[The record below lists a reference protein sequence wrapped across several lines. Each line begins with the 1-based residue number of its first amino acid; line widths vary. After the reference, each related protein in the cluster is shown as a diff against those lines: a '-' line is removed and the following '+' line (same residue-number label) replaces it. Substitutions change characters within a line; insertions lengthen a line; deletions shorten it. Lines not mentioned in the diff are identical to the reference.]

1 MNILSLFDGMSCG
14 QIALNKLGI
23 KYNNYF
29 ACEIDKYAIQ
39 TAQKNYPNTQQL
51 GDVTKLDATTLPK
64 IDLLI
69 GGSPC
74 QGFSFAG
81 KMKGMSTKSNIEI
94 HNLDQYLKLK
104 EEEYQFDGQSYLF
117 WEYMRIL
124 DELRTINRNVKFLLE
139 NVKMKKS
146 WEEVLNKAIG
156 VKPIMINSSLVSA
169 QNRRRLYWTN
179 IGIKPIGL
187 FGNFESVIQQPQDK
201 GILLKDILDD
211 NVDEKYYVSNK
222 ILNYLNKNNQIHKE
236 NDNVFTDNFSIDYK
250 YASIRYGR
258 TEEAKQIRRENMKNG
273 KDYTPF
279 QKKEIV
285 GLDFEKMNT
294 LTTSPNKDN
303 LVYHNSIREIKVR
316 DNINTYLNS
325 ENDDFKIIDGYS
337 CRVIDNKKIG
347 TITQHM
353 SRSSLT
359 NGFKIINKNFIR
371 RLTPIEC
378 ERLQTVPDNYTE
390 GVSNTQRY
398 KMLGNGWTVDVI
410 AHILKNI
417 EL

>member
-1 MNILSLFDGMSCG
+1 
-14 QIALNKLGI
+14 
-23 KYNNYF
+23 
-29 ACEIDKYAIQ
+29 
-39 TAQKNYPNTQQL
+39 
-51 GDVTKLDATTLPK
+51 
-64 IDLLI
+64 
-69 GGSPC
+69 
-74 QGFSFAG
+74 
-81 KMKGMSTKSNIEI
+81 
-94 HNLDQYLKLK
+94 
-104 EEEYQFDGQSYLF
+104 
-117 WEYMRIL
+117 
-124 DELRTINRNVKFLLE
+124 
-139 NVKMKKS
+139 
-146 WEEVLNKAIG
+146 
-156 VKPIMINSSLVSA
+156 MINSSLVSA